1 MCFRV
6 RLEVYVCKNPAKVG
20 VPWRTGKVKGEHMK
34 LTDKILKM
42 KQDVSDFDREVLTKL
57 REIHETVSVV
67 KDKYL
72 YDEGHIIS
80 MDIIDD
86 ELRLCVVYDTHFYDG
101 LEDEYLDVPLRYFDM
116 TKEELVEEKLV
127 LEKAREEQNRQRIIG
142 MYKKKLSEIENM
154 KDQLNVLKAEIVAT
168 QEEAEELKRLSEK
181 E

>member
-1 MCFRV
+1 
-6 RLEVYVCKNPAKVG
+6 
-20 VPWRTGKVKGEHMK
+20 MK

-42 KQDVSDFDREVLTKL
+42 KQDMSDFDKEVLTKL
-57 REIHETVSVV
+57 REIHENVSVV
-67 KDKYL
+67 RDKYL

-86 ELRLCVVYDTHFYDG
+86 KLRLGVLYDTHFYDG

-116 TKEELVEEKLV
+116 TKEELIEEKQR

-142 MYKKKLSEIENM
+142 MYKKKLEEVENM

-168 QEEAEELKRLSEK
+168 QEEAEELKRLSERK
-181 E
+181 